1 MTQKKLLIAGGGT
14 GGHLFSGLAI
24 AKVWQQQKGE
34 VCFVGTPLG
43 QETSVIPKEGFRLHL
58 IKIGRLKGSSWV
70 TKILTLLTL
79 PRAFCEALQLIKKE
93 DPDLILGIGG
103 YASGPVCLAGV
114 IKKIPTA
121 IVDQNATP
129 GLTNRILGKFVD
141 RIFLSFPQKKN
152 LFKPK
157 KVMVLGNPVRKE
169 IQKTI
174 YLSHQNKMTIFVFG
188 GSQGAVSLNQVFIK
202 AIALLPDLKNRL
214 EILHQA
220 RKTDEDTLR
229 QFYQSRGI
237 SAVVKRFFDDP
248 QHCYAQAHLVI
259 SRAGGGTVSELS
271 LTGRPAILIPYPF
284 AADNHQWEN
293 AMYFVENKAA
303 WIYRQEELT
312 PDDLAKT
319 IRNLFEHPEIL
330 LKTAENMA
338 KLALP
343 NAAENI
349 VEELAGL
356 HK

>member
-14 GGHLFSGLAI
+14 GGHLFSGIAI
-24 AKVWQQQKGE
+24 ARVWQQQKGE
-34 VCFVGTPLG
+34 VCFAGTPLG
-43 QETSVIPKEGFRLHL
+43 QETAVVPKEGFRLHL

-70 TKILTLLTL
+70 TKILTMLTL
-79 PRAFCEALQLIKKE
+79 PRAFFGALQLIKKE
-93 DPDLILGIGG
+93 SPDLILGIGG

-114 IKKIPTA
+114 LKKIPTA

-129 GLTNRILGKFVD
+129 GLTNRILGKFVN

-152 LFKPK
+152 LFEQK

-169 IQKTI
+169 IQKTT
-174 YLSHQNKMTIFVFG
+174 YLPHQNKMTILIFG
-188 GSQGAVSLNQVFIK
+188 GSQGAVSLNQIFTK
-202 AIALLPDLKNRL
+202 AISLLDDLKNHL

-220 RKTDEDTLR
+220 GRTDEDTLR
-229 QFYQSRGI
+229 QFYEDHHI
-237 SAVVKRFFDDP
+237 PATVKQFFDDAG
-248 QHCYAQAHLVI
+248 HCYAKAHLVI

-271 LTGRPAILIPYPF
+271 IAGRPAILIPYPF

-293 AMYFVENKAA
+293 AMYFVENNAA
-303 WIYRQEELT
+303 WIYKQEELT
-312 PDDLAKT
+312 PESLAKT

-349 VEELAGL
+349 VEELKNL
-356 HK
+356 